1 MGDIQAR
8 RLADDRRTKFA
19 DMGPEEAEQM
29 LSEWAIITRD
39 RDTRVRAAVT
49 AGLSKHRV
57 HRITG
62 IGRSTIDRILASTSG
77 GECANS
83 VPDGGQDNH

>member
-1 MGDIQAR
+1 MS
-8 RLADDRRTKFA
+8 
-19 DMGPEEAEQM
+19 PEEAEQM

-39 RDTRVRAAVT
+39 RDTRVRTAVA

-62 IGRSTIDRILASTSG
+62 IGRSTIDRILAGTPAA
-77 GECANS
+77 ECANS
-83 VPDGGQDNH
+83 VPDSGQDDH